1 MGVVVVAAGMGTR
14 LAAGI
19 PKALVEIGG
28 EPLVVHALRSV
39 RAVGRV
45 RQVVV
50 VVPAGHRAEF
60 AGVLGDMVGDVLLI
74 DGGAERTDSVAAGL
88 RALAPDVEI
97 VLVHDAARAL
107 APATLFDAVIDAV
120 LDGADAVVPGLTV
133 VDTVKQVDGDG
144 TVVATPDRSSLRAV
158 QTPQGFRR
166 SALDAAHA
174 HGLQAT
180 DDAALVEAD
189 GGRVVVVP
197 GHPAAL
203 KVTVPA
209 DLDAARR
216 LLAPSESTES
226 EGAEPENAEPEN
238 AEPGNAEPEDSM
250 LLPRTGI
257 GVDVHAYADD
267 DRTLSLAC
275 LTWPGERG
283 IEGHSDGDVAA
294 HAVCDALL
302 SAAGLGDLG
311 TQFGVD
317 RPEMKGATGAAM
329 LADIVRTLAAAGWRI
344 GNVSV
349 QIVGNS
355 PKVGPRR
362 EEAQQA
368 MSAALG
374 GVPVSVSATTTDHLG
389 FLGRGEGIGAIA
401 NALVT
406 KN

>member
-14 LAAGI
+14 LGAGI
-19 PKALVEIGG
+19 PKALVEIGDR
-28 EPLVVHALRSV
+28 PLIVHALRGIAGVS
-39 RAVGRV
+39 RV
-45 RQVVV
+45 REVVV
-50 VVPAGHRAEF
+50 VVPPGHREEF
-60 AGVLGDMVGDVLLI
+60 RPLVGDARLV

-88 RALAPDVEI
+88 AALSPEVDL

-107 APATLFDAVIDAV
+107 APAVLFDAVVDAV
-120 LDGADAVVPGLTV
+120 LAGADAAVPGLPV
-133 VDTVKQVDGDG
+133 VDTIKQVDADG
-144 TVVATPDRSSLRAV
+144 AVTGTPERAHLRAV

-166 SALDAAHA
+166 AALEGAHTL
-174 HGLQAT
+174 GLQAT
-180 DDAALVEAD
+180 DDAALVEAA
-189 GGRVVVVP
+189 GGRVQVID

-216 LLAPSESTES
+216 MLADDEPADTEPADTEAE
-226 EGAEPENAEPEN
+226 EG
-238 AEPGNAEPEDSM
+238 M
-250 LLPRTGI
+250 LPRTGI

-267 DRTLSLAC
+267 DRPLALAC
-275 LTWPGERG
+275 LQWPGERG

-317 RPEMKGATGAAM
+317 RPQMKGATGTAM
-329 LADIVRTLAAAGWRI
+329 LADVLETLTDAGYRI

-349 QIVGNS
+349 QIVGNR

-362 EEAQQA
+362 AEAQEA

-374 GVPVSVSATTTDHLG
+374 GAPVSVSATTTDHLG
-389 FLGRGEGIGAIA
+389 FLGRGEGVGAIA
-401 NALVT
+401 NALVVRV
-406 KN
+406 